1 MKQAF
6 SSEKDLGEFT
16 FFRIPKAIMSPI
28 YKGVSIM
35 SKFVYGLLMERLGLS
50 IKNEWKDTRGT
61 YIYFTVLEL
70 ADEIGC
76 SRNKTIKIL
85 AELENANLILRI
97 KTGQGRPAKIY
108 VLKPVE
114 YKAANKKQTKALDK
128 TADKSNEETE
138 TEHSCEPENVS
149 ADIEKYAQNE
159 PYEPYK
165 PENTSADIEK
175 YAQNELYEPCEPE
188 NTSADIKEHV
198 QNEHCEV
205 ENLNFLK
212 LKNGTSRS
220 LKTQLLEVD
229 NLNPNNTEYNNTE
242 WNNTEES
249 NTDNNKKRETE
260 FSAESINPSNIL
272 QKFNFENKD
281 DGLDRWNLKYQQI
294 IYNIKKQVDYDT
306 LIGSNDTAVVDNIVN
321 IMAEVMVLNKQYYE
335 IGKERIPT
343 ALVRIRFGQITYQ
356 KLEAFLIDFG
366 KICYRIKNPKAYLI
380 SALYNLPMT
389 ADAALANRINYDMA
403 NVDFDKAVKRSRDKC
418 TQNRGGSRKNS
429 DSYRERAAKCG
440 GDQYARLMYM

>member
-128 TADKSNEETE
+128 TADKFNEETE

-149 ADIEKYAQNE
+149 ADMEKYAQNE
-159 PYEPYK
+159 
-165 PENTSADIEK
+165 TC
-175 YAQNELYEPCEPE
+175 EPCEPE

-198 QNEHCEV
+198 QNEPCEV

-418 TQNRGGSRKNS
+418 AQNGGGSRKS
-429 DSYRERAAKCG
+429 GDSYRERAAKCG

>member
-1 MKQAF
+1 MKQVF

-128 TADKSNEETE
+128 TADKFNEETE

-149 ADIEKYAQNE
+149 AGIEKYAQNE
-159 PYEPYK
+159 TCE
-165 PENTSADIEK
+165 
-175 YAQNELYEPCEPE
+175 QCEPE

-198 QNEHCEV
+198 QNEPCEV

-220 LKTQLLEVD
+220 LNTQLLEVD

-242 WNNTEES
+242 WNNTKES
-249 NTDNNKKRETE
+249 NTDNKKRETE
-260 FSAESINPSNIL
+260 FYAESINPSNIL

-418 TQNRGGSRKNS
+418 AQNRGGSRKS
-429 DSYRERAAKCG
+429 GDSYRERAAKCG

>member
-1 MKQAF
+1 MKQVF

-128 TADKSNEETE
+128 TADKFNEETE

-149 ADIEKYAQNE
+149 AGIEKYAQNE
-159 PYEPYK
+159 TCE
-165 PENTSADIEK
+165 
-175 YAQNELYEPCEPE
+175 QCEPE

-198 QNEHCEV
+198 QNEPCEV

-242 WNNTEES
+242 WNNTKES
-249 NTDNNKKRETE
+249 NTDNKKRETE
-260 FSAESINPSNIL
+260 FYAESINPSNIL

-418 TQNRGGSRKNS
+418 AQNRGGSRKS
-429 DSYRERAAKCG
+429 GDSYRERAAKCG

>member
-128 TADKSNEETE
+128 TADKFNEKTE

-149 ADIEKYAQNE
+149 DDI
-159 PYEPYK
+159 
-165 PENTSADIEK
+165 
-175 YAQNELYEPCEPE
+175 
-188 NTSADIKEHV
+188 
-198 QNEHCEV
+198 
-205 ENLNFLK
+205 
-212 LKNGTSRS
+212 
-220 LKTQLLEVD
+220 
-229 NLNPNNTEYNNTE
+229 
-242 WNNTEES
+242 
-249 NTDNNKKRETE
+249 
-260 FSAESINPSNIL
+260 
-272 QKFNFENKD
+272 
-281 DGLDRWNLKYQQI
+281 
-294 IYNIKKQVDYDT
+294 
-306 LIGSNDTAVVDNIVN
+306 
-321 IMAEVMVLNKQYYE
+321 
-335 IGKERIPT
+335 
-343 ALVRIRFGQITYQ
+343 
-356 KLEAFLIDFG
+356 
-366 KICYRIKNPKAYLI
+366 
-380 SALYNLPMT
+380 
-389 ADAALANRINYDMA
+389 
-403 NVDFDKAVKRSRDKC
+403 
-418 TQNRGGSRKNS
+418 
-429 DSYRERAAKCG
+429 
-440 GDQYARLMYM
+440 

>member
-128 TADKSNEETE
+128 TADKFNEETE

-149 ADIEKYAQNE
+149 ADMEKYAQNE
-159 PYEPYK
+159 
-165 PENTSADIEK
+165 S
-175 YAQNELYEPCEPE
+175 YEPCGPE

-198 QNEHCEV
+198 QNETCEV

-220 LKTQLLEVD
+220 LKAQLLEVD

-249 NTDNNKKRETE
+249 NTDNKKRETE

-321 IMAEVMVLNKQYYE
+321 IMAEVMVLNKKYYE

-418 TQNRGGSRKNS
+418 AQNRGGSRKS
-429 DSYRERAAKCG
+429 GDSYRERAAKCG

>member
-159 PYEPYK
+159 
-165 PENTSADIEK
+165 TC
-175 YAQNELYEPCEPE
+175 EPCEPE

-198 QNEHCEV
+198 QNEPCEV

-249 NTDNNKKRETE
+249 NTDNKKRETE

-321 IMAEVMVLNKQYYE
+321 IMAEVMVLNKKYYE

-380 SALYNLPMT
+380 SVLYNLPMT

-418 TQNRGGSRKNS
+418 AQNEGGSRKNS